1 MFSAA
6 SRAFQEDLD
15 QRGLLREYA
24 VKDAVI
30 AASFV
35 MLAATEMGL
44 ATSPMNGWADLRF
57 AKGTALG
64 RPLRA
69 SVVSGGC
76 GGRGG

>member
-1 MFSAA
+1 
-6 SRAFQEDLD
+6 
-15 QRGLLREYA
+15 
-24 VKDAVI
+24 
-30 AASFV
+30 

-64 RPLRA
+64 RPPRA